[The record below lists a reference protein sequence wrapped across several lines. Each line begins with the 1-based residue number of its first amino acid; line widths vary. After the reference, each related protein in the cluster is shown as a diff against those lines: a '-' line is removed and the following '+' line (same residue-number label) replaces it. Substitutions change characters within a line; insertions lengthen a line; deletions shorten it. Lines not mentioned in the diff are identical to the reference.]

1 MDTNRRTKSLATRIE
16 AALRAHADPVRARG
30 AQAYLKSDWEFI
42 GLRTPVFRRV
52 IEAELAASP
61 PLDRA
66 ALLATVSALWSHEV
80 FELRAAAVELLS
92 THGRLLAPADL
103 SLVER
108 LVRESHTWAL
118 VDGLAAHV
126 AGSLVERNA
135 GLGRKLDRWA
145 RDPDFWVRRSAMLAL
160 LVPLRRGGGDFE
172 RFSRYADAMLDERE
186 FFIRKA
192 IGWVLRDTSK
202 RRPAM
207 VAEWL
212 APRMRRASGVTL
224 REALK
229 YLDAPPAATPV
240 PAPAGTTRKP
250 AASRSR
256 RRLPR

>member
-1 MDTNRRTKSLATRIE
+1 MNTDRQAKALARGIE

-42 GLRTPVFRRV
+42 GIRTPVFRRA
-52 IEAELAASP
+52 IKAELAASP

-66 ALLATVSALWSHEV
+66 ALLATVSALWSNEV
-80 FELRAAAVELLS
+80 FELRAAAVELLDM
-92 THGRLLAPADL
+92 HGARLLPHDL
-103 SLVER
+103 ALVER

-126 AGSLVERNA
+126 AGSLVERNPR
-135 GLGRKLDRWA
+135 LGRTLDRWA
-145 RDPDFWVRRSAMLAL
+145 RDADFWVRRSAMLAL

-172 RFSRYADAMLDERE
+172 RFSRYADAMLEERE

-202 RRPAM
+202 KRPAM
-207 VAEWL
+207 IAEWL
-212 APRMRRASGVTL
+212 APRMHRASGVTR

-229 YLDAPPAATPV
+229 YLDAPPVATAV
-240 PAPAGTTRKP
+240 PAPAGAARRP

-256 RRLPR
+256 RRLAR

>member
-1 MDTNRRTKSLATRIE
+1 MTRPAQARNLARRIE
-16 AALRAHADPVRARG
+16 GALRAHACPAHAQG
-30 AQAYLKSDWEFI
+30 AKAYLKSDWEFI
-42 GLRTPVFRRV
+42 GVRTPVFRRA
-52 IEAELAASP
+52 IKAELAAGP

-66 ALLATVSALWSHEV
+66 ALLATVSALWSDEV

-92 THGRLLAPADL
+92 MHGALLLPRDL
-103 SLVER
+103 ALVER

-126 AGSLVERNA
+126 AGSLVEKHPALAQR
-135 GLGRKLDRWA
+135 LDRWA

-160 LVPLRRGGGDFE
+160 LLPLRRGGGDFE

-202 RRPAM
+202 KRPAM
-207 VAEWL
+207 IAEWL
-212 APRMRRASGVTL
+212 APRMHRASGVTL

-229 YLDAPPAATPV
+229 HLDAPPATKGI
-240 PAPAGTTRKP
+240 PAPAGAVGRP

-256 RRLPR
+256 RRLPT